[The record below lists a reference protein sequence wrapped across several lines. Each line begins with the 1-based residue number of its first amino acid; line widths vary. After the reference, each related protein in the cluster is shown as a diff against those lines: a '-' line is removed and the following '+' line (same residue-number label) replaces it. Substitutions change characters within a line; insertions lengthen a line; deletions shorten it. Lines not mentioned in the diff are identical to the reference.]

1 MQSNQRSM
9 DYNRYDGKVEVIKH
23 DIDVMMKAL
32 V

>member
-9 DYNRYDGKVEVIKH
+9 DYNRNDGEVEVIKH
-23 DIDVMMKAL
+23 NIDVMVKAP

>member
-23 DIDVMMKAL
+23 NIDIMVKAP

>member
-9 DYNRYDGKVEVIKH
+9 DYNRNDRKVEVIKH
-23 DIDVMMKAL
+23 NIDVMVKAP

>member
-9 DYNRYDGKVEVIKH
+9 NYNRYDRKVEVIKH
-23 DIDVMMKAL
+23 NIDVMMKAP